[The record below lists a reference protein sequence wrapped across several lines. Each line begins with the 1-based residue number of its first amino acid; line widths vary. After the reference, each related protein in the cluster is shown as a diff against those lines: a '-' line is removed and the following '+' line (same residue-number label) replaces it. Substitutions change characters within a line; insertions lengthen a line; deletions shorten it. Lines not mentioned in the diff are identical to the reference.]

1 MRTENIGF
9 ETRTIWDFKEQCYKT
24 LSNPE
29 S

>member
-9 ETRTIWDFKEQCYKT
+9 ETRTIWDIKEQCYKT
-24 LSNPE
+24 LYPE